1 MQKSPSAKELDY
13 YKSQAKAYAAS
24 AKTEEPVQPLTR
36 EEFMRDFPGKGTLK
50 VQVTYG
56 SGTLPVSNATVHI
69 TSLYDGKLYDL
80 FNGVTDTSG
89 ILENITLPAAEFENT
104 NDYST
109 SYEKS
114 AVYRVSVFHPDFV
127 PIDNMPIIIYDGIET
142 ILPVTLKTQSRHKR

>member
-1 MQKSPSAKELDY
+1 MEKFPSAKELDY
-13 YKSQAKAYAAS
+13 YKNQAKAYAAS
-24 AKTEEPVQPLTR
+24 AKAKEPVQPLTR

-109 SYEKS
+109 SSKKS
-114 AVYRVSVFHPDFV
+114 ADYRVSVFHPDFI

-142 ILPVTLKTQSRHKR
+142 ILPVSLKNAEQT